1 MRPVATCLFALTPL
15 VVTVFTTGCVSPT
28 GAQPG
33 SPATP
38 APIVKVQV
46 TTPEKRDI
54 SRKLG
59 LTGELVA
66 GEQTTLAAKIA
77 GYLGSVTV
85 REGDRVGQGQVLATL
100 TLPELD
106 AERQQA
112 QQSAAALQAGVE
124 GSQARLGEAQSQTKR
139 TQLQVKR
146 AQAEQQQAKAG
157 IDEAKAQIE
166 RAQAGLL
173 ETKASLMGAKASTEE
188 AKAQVEHAEADLVQA
203 EAEQKLAQLTL
214 ERYEAIV
221 AKDKRLLA
229 GQELDTARAKR
240 DASQGK
246 VRAAQSQVRAMQARG
261 QALLQQVGAVEAKRA
276 QGESSLKAA
285 EATLQGAKA
294 KQATLGEQT
303 SVARGDVE
311 VAKRQ
316 EATASLKIRE
326 GALQS
331 AAGESAATRMA
342 ELARYQSLR
351 APFAGVVIQRHLD
364 TGALVQPGTPVLT
377 VADPRVLRLRL
388 FAPEAEASRV
398 RPGTEVQVLLSGEKT
413 ARTARISRTA
423 SALDPK
429 TRTLLAEADM
439 SGTGLSVGAFGAVKL
454 ILETHTGV
462 LALPNAAVG
471 SDKSGKFVFIESGG
485 KVKRLAIKVGFDDG
499 QYTEVTEGLSGSE
512 TVIVTGR
519 DVLSG
524 GIAVETTPW
533 TPPTPAPG
541 K

>member
-1 MRPVATCLFALTPL
+1 MRPFAICLFALTPL
-15 VVTVFTTGCVSPT
+15 VVITSGCVSQT
-28 GAQPG
+28 GVQPG

-38 APIVKVQV
+38 TPIVKVQV
-46 TTPEKRDI
+46 TTPEKRTI

-85 REGDRVGQGQVLATL
+85 REGDRVALGQVLATL
-100 TLPELD
+100 TLPELNT
-106 AERQQA
+106 ERQQA
-112 QQSAAALQAGVE
+112 QQSAEALRIGIE
-124 GSQARLGEAQSQTKR
+124 GREARLGEAHSQTKR
-139 TQLQVKR
+139 TQLQVKK
-146 AQAEQQQAKAG
+146 AQAEQQQATSG
-157 IDEAKAQIE
+157 IDEARAQIE

-173 ETKASLMGAKASTEE
+173 ETKASLAGAKASSEE
-188 AKAQVEHAEADLVQA
+188 AKAQVEHAEAELVQA
-203 EAEQKLAQLTL
+203 EAEQKLTQLTL

-240 DASQGK
+240 DASRGK
-246 VRAAQSQVRAMQARG
+246 VEAAKSQVRAMQARG
-261 QALLQQVGAVEAKRA
+261 QALQQQVGAVEARLA
-276 QGESSLKAA
+276 QGESGLRVA
-285 EATLQGAKA
+285 EAALQGAKA
-294 KQATLGEQT
+294 RQATLGEQT

-364 TGALVQPGTPVLT
+364 TGALVQPGTAILT

-398 RPGTEVQVLLSGEKT
+398 RPGTEVQVQLSGEKT
-413 ARTARISRTA
+413 PRTARISRTA

-439 SGTGLSVGAFGAVKL
+439 SGVGLSIGAFGAVKL
-454 ILETHTGV
+454 ILETHKGV

-533 TPPTPAPG
+533 TPPTPTPA

>member
-1 MRPVATCLFALTPL
+1 MRPFAICLFALTPL
-15 VVTVFTTGCVSPT
+15 VVITSGCVSQT

-38 APIVKVQV
+38 TPIVKVQV
-46 TTPEKRDI
+46 TTPEKRTI

-85 REGDRVGQGQVLATL
+85 REGDRVALGQVLATL
-100 TLPELD
+100 TLPELNT
-106 AERQQA
+106 ERQQA
-112 QQSAAALQAGVE
+112 QQSAEALRIGIE
-124 GSQARLGEAQSQTKR
+124 GREARLGEAHSQTKR
-139 TQLQVKR
+139 TQLQVKK
-146 AQAEQQQAKAG
+146 AQAEQQQATSG
-157 IDEAKAQIE
+157 IDEARAQIE

-173 ETKASLMGAKASTEE
+173 ETKASLAGAKASSEE
-188 AKAQVEHAEADLVQA
+188 AKAQVEHAEAELVQA
-203 EAEQKLAQLTL
+203 EAEQKLTQLTL

-240 DASQGK
+240 DASRGK
-246 VRAAQSQVRAMQARG
+246 VEAAKSQVRAMQARG
-261 QALLQQVGAVEAKRA
+261 QALQQQVGAVEARLA
-276 QGESSLKAA
+276 QGESGLRVA
-285 EATLQGAKA
+285 EAALQGAKA
-294 KQATLGEQT
+294 RQATLGEQT

-364 TGALVQPGTPVLT
+364 TGELVQPGTAILT

-398 RPGTEVQVLLSGEKT
+398 RPGTEVQVLLSGEK
-413 ARTARISRTA
+413 APRTARISRTA

-439 SGTGLSVGAFGAVKL
+439 SGVGLSIGAFGAVKL
-454 ILETHTGV
+454 ILETHKGV

-499 QYTEVTEGLSGSE
+499 QYTEVTEGLSGNE

-533 TPPTPAPG
+533 TPPTPAPA

>member
-1 MRPVATCLFALTPL
+1 M
-15 VVTVFTTGCVSPT
+15 
-28 GAQPG
+28 
-33 SPATP
+33 
-38 APIVKVQV
+38 
-46 TTPEKRDI
+46 
-54 SRKLG
+54 
-59 LTGELVA
+59 
-66 GEQTTLAAKIA
+66 
-77 GYLGSVTV
+77 
-85 REGDRVGQGQVLATL
+85 
-100 TLPELD
+100 
-106 AERQQA
+106 
-112 QQSAAALQAGVE
+112 
-124 GSQARLGEAQSQTKR
+124 
-139 TQLQVKR
+139 
-146 AQAEQQQAKAG
+146 
-157 IDEAKAQIE
+157 EAK
-166 RAQAGLL
+166 L
-173 ETKASLMGAKASTEE
+173 
-188 AKAQVEHAEADLVQA
+188 
-203 EAEQKLAQLTL
+203 
-214 ERYEAIV
+214 
-221 AKDKRLLA
+221 
-229 GQELDTARAKR
+229 
-240 DASQGK
+240 
-246 VRAAQSQVRAMQARG
+246 
-261 QALLQQVGAVEAKRA
+261 A
-276 QGESSLKAA
+276 QGESSLRAA

-316 EATASLKIRE
+316 EKTATLKIRE

-331 AAGESAATRMA
+331 AAGASAASKLT

-364 TGALVQPGTPVLT
+364 TGALVQPGTSVLT
-377 VADPRVLRLRL
+377 IADPRVLRLRL

-398 RPGTEVQVLLSGEKT
+398 RPGTEVQVQLSGEKT

-439 SGTGLSVGAFGAVKL
+439 SGAGLSVGAFGAVKL

-524 GIAVETTPW
+524 GIAIEATPW
-533 TPPTPAPG
+533 TPPSPAPG

>member
-1 MRPVATCLFALTPL
+1 MRPFAICLFALTPL
-15 VVTVFTTGCVSPT
+15 VVITSGCVSQT
-28 GAQPG
+28 GVQPG
-33 SPATP
+33 SPAAPT
-38 APIVKVQV
+38 PIVKVQV
-46 TTPEKRDI
+46 TTPEKRTI

-85 REGDRVGQGQVLATL
+85 REGDRVALGQVLATL
-100 TLPELD
+100 TLPELNT
-106 AERQQA
+106 ERQQA
-112 QQSAAALQAGVE
+112 QQSAEALRIGIE
-124 GSQARLGEAQSQTKR
+124 GREARLGEAHSQTKR
-139 TQLQVKR
+139 TQLQVKK
-146 AQAEQQQAKAG
+146 AQAEQQQATSG
-157 IDEAKAQIE
+157 IDEARAQIE

-173 ETKASLMGAKASTEE
+173 ETKASLAGAKASSEE
-188 AKAQVEHAEADLVQA
+188 AKAQVEHAEAELVQA
-203 EAEQKLAQLTL
+203 EAEQKLTQLTL

-229 GQELDTARAKR
+229 GQELDAARAKR
-240 DASQGK
+240 DASRGK
-246 VRAAQSQVRAMQARG
+246 VEAAKSQVRAMQARG
-261 QALLQQVGAVEAKRA
+261 QALQQQVGAVEARLA
-276 QGESSLKAA
+276 QGESGLRVA
-285 EATLQGAKA
+285 EAALQGAKA
-294 KQATLGEQT
+294 RQATLGEQT

-364 TGALVQPGTPVLT
+364 TGALVQPGTAILT

-398 RPGTEVQVLLSGEKT
+398 RPGTEVQVQLSGEKT
-413 ARTARISRTA
+413 PRTARISRTA

-439 SGTGLSVGAFGAVKL
+439 SGVGLSIGAFGAVKL
-454 ILETHTGV
+454 ILETHKGV

-524 GIAVETTPW
+524 GIAVETTSW
-533 TPPTPAPG
+533 TPPTPTPA